1 MDEYLGIVKL
11 FAGNFIP
18 RGWSRCDGTLLPI
31 NQNAALFSILGTQ
44 FGGDGIT
51 TFALPDLRKT
61 APLPNLTY
69 IICLEGVFPSRN

>member
-18 RGWSRCDGTLLPI
+18 RGWASCDGTLVAI
-31 NQNAALFSILGTQ
+31 NQNTALFSILGTQ
-44 FGGDGIT
+44 FGGDGRT

-61 APLPNLTY
+61 APHPNLTY
-69 IICLEGVFPSRN
+69 IICVQGLFPARD